1 MLWWGC
7 GQRILLAAC
16 CGGGAGG
23 GDCLLRAAV
32 GVQAKEAALL
42 RAVLGMQEKVT
53 SLLQAVVGAGEGGCA
68 ATYAAHAARWAQ
80 TKEAALLHA
89 TVVWVKKGAMH
100 ASEGGRER
108 CMRAKEAA
116 SCAAASY
123 AAACCGGVAAMVAE
137 LLHAAA
143 GAGEINYAMTH
154 SVVGADEGGR
164 AAAMLCMLLW
174 GCTRRRLHCCMVW
187 WGCKRRRL

>member
-16 CGGGAGG
+16 CGGGAGE
-23 GDCLLRAAV
+23 GDCLLLAVV

-116 SCAAASY
+116 SCAAAPC

-187 WGCKRRRL
+187 WVCKRRRL

>member
-1 MLWWGC
+1 M
-7 GQRILLAAC
+7 LLAV
-16 CGGGAGG
+16 
-23 GDCLLRAAV
+23 V

-116 SCAAASY
+116 SCAAAPC

-174 GCTRRRLHCCMVW
+174 GCTRRRLRCCMLRWAQAKEAALLQAAW
-187 WGCKRRRL
+187 WAQAKETALRHMLR